1 MGIRGLVVNEVI
13 SKKSEDSNGGS
24 IPPRTSRGF
33 ASRLLIG
40 ISSAVSIVLFQN
52 CGTDFV
58 PLSES
63 QLSGL
68 GQFICSPSIEEN
80 FAKTYHTFARANCAA
95 CHGGSQSP
103 RFALAETALSYVQ
116 FNNTDQ
122 ETFKSYALNP
132 SHGGGAGGEKNE
144 VAIGIAESRFNS
156 CKPTGDGGGGGPVI
170 AARTTP
176 LVLNATAAIA
186 LRSYANLD
194 SELQVGSTNLGG
206 ARLHFQVRV
215 DTTAAVPAYFITR
228 PSLQTGTAS
237 VAVRGIRIR
246 INGTPISS
254 ANAFVMV
261 DRVIP
266 PNTNPLAGQTPN
278 GNLSTG
284 SAVFEYPGANPATD
298 TVQFEFELLQAQ

>member
-1 MGIRGLVVNEVI
+1 MVRGLKVAGNNLEVRGNV
-13 SKKSEDSNGGS
+13 KSAET
-24 IPPRTSRGF
+24 PARSRGF

-40 ISSAVSIVLFQN
+40 LSSAVCIVLFQN

-63 QLSGL
+63 QLSSL
-68 GQFICSPSIEEN
+68 GQFICSPSLQEN
-80 FAKTYHTFARANCAA
+80 FNKTYYSFARSNCAA
-95 CHGGSQSP
+95 CHGTSQSP
-103 RFALAETALSYVQ
+103 RFALPDAALSYSQ

-122 ETFKSYALNP
+122 ATFKEYALNP
-132 SHGGGAGGEKNE
+132 SHGGGAGGLKNE
-144 VAIGIAESRFNS
+144 VAINLAESRFDG
-156 CKPTGDGGGGGPVI
+156 CKSGGGGGSGLVT
-170 AARTTP
+170 ARTTP
-176 LVLNATAAIA
+176 LTLNATNNIA
-186 LRSYANLD
+186 LRSFTTLD
-194 SELQVGSTNLGG
+194 SQLEVGSTNLGG

-215 DTTAAVPAYFITR
+215 DTAAAVPAYFITR

-237 VAVRGIRIR
+237 VAVRGITIR
-246 INGTPISS
+246 INGNPISS
-254 ANAFVMV
+254 ATAFTMV

-284 SAVFEYPGANPATD
+284 SAVFEFPGANPLTD

>member
-1 MGIRGLVVNEVI
+1 M
-13 SKKSEDSNGGS
+13 
-24 IPPRTSRGF
+24 
-33 ASRLLIG
+33 
-40 ISSAVSIVLFQN
+40 
-52 CGTDFV
+52 

-63 QLSGL
+63 QLSSL
-68 GQFICSPSIEEN
+68 GQFVCSPTLQEN
-80 FAKTYHTFARANCAA
+80 FTKTYHSFARTSCAS
-95 CHGGSQSP
+95 CHGVSQSP
-103 RFALAETALSYVQ
+103 RFALPDAALSYTQ

-122 ETFKSYALNP
+122 ATFREYALNP
-132 SHGGGAGGEKNE
+132 SHGGGAGGLQNQA
-144 VAIGIAESRFNS
+144 AIDLAESRFDS
-156 CKPTGDGGGGGPVI
+156 CKSGGGGGGSGLVT
-170 AARTTP
+170 ARTTP
-176 LVLNATAAIA
+176 LTLNATNNIA
-186 LRSYANLD
+186 LRSFTTLD
-194 SELQVGSTNLGG
+194 SQLEVGATNLGG
-206 ARLHFQVRV
+206 ARFHFQIRV

-237 VAVRGIRIR
+237 VAVRGITIR

-254 ANAFVMV
+254 ATAFAMV